1 MYVYEISVHDFC
13 VKAFNLYARFKHG
26 GAKVT
31 RVQLKLSCLY
41 YGSIPLNKN
50 LHQVM
55 NKRKSAHMLRTTVTT
70 WNKPSKNSG
79 NWILMVNT

>member
-13 VKAFNLYARFKHG
+13 VKAFNLYAHFKHG

-31 RVQLKLSCLY
+31 QVKIILLVLWFNM
-41 YGSIPLNKN
+41 PLNKN
-50 LHQVM
+50 LNQVM
-55 NKRKSAHMLRTTVTT
+55 NKRKSAHLLRTTVTT

-79 NWILMVNT
+79 NWVLMVNT